1 MWEIAQYTDCG
12 NRLTNEDRISVEE
25 AGTALCVTVA
35 DGVGGHGGGS
45 TAATVVTRKMAELF
59 RSMRACQEKKTEG
72 RHPAFGSLDIRKE
85 MADALEAV
93 NETVISMQT
102 VGCPMQAACV
112 TLWLECRQ
120 DGECSALWAHAGDA
134 RLYLFV
140 DGKLNMRTKDHSL
153 AELWKYD
160 PDIKKRHVARN
171 IIWQAVGEREKFQ
184 PDISEL
190 QVFQGRNIAFLLC
203 SDGLWECV
211 GENRIVQ
218 ALRESATPEEWL
230 ENLRDKMKNPEHQN
244 YDNNTAVAVFV
255 RGR

>member
-1 MWEIAQYTDCG
+1 MWEIAQYTDRG
-12 NRLTNEDRISVEE
+12 GRLTNEDRLSVEKS
-25 AGTALCVTVA
+25 GNVLCVTVA

-45 TAATVVTRKMAELF
+45 TAATVVTKKMAELF
-59 RSMRACQEKKTEG
+59 RSMWACQGEEIEDNFSAFREPEIREK
-72 RHPAFGSLDIRKE
+72 
-85 MADALEAV
+85 MAAALTIV
-93 NETVISMQT
+93 NETVVSMQT
-102 VGCPMQAACV
+102 SGCSMQATCV
-112 TLWLECRQ
+112 TLWVECRK
-120 DGECSALWAHAGDA
+120 DGGCNAIWAHVGDS

-160 PDIKKRHVARN
+160 PDRKKRHVARN
-171 IIWQAVGEREKFQ
+171 IIWQAMGEKDEIK

-190 QVFQGRNIAFLLC
+190 QVIRGRKTAFLLC

-218 ALRESATPEEWL
+218 ALRVSKTPEDWL
-230 ENLRDKMKNPEHQN
+230 ERLREQMKKSKSQN

-255 RGR
+255 Q